1 MTQTEQRA
9 EKRTLWE
16 KRVTAF
22 KASGQSV
29 RRWCSEQGLP
39 EHQLRYWL
47 QRILPEVEH
56 AKQVKTSRWVAMD
69 TSQQSISSG
78 ISLRVGTVVLEVQ
91 RGFDQ
96 QVLVDVLRS
105 LMDIC

>member
-1 MTQTEQRA
+1 MTQAEQRA

-16 KRVTAF
+16 ERVTAF

-56 AKQVKTSRWVAMD
+56 AKQVRASRWVAID

-78 ISLRVGTVVLEVQ
+78 ISLRIGAVVLEVQ

>member
-1 MTQTEQRA
+1 MTQAEQRA
-9 EKRTLWE
+9 EKRIVWE
-16 KRVTAF
+16 ERVTAF

-29 RRWCSEQGLP
+29 RKWCSEAGLP

-47 QRILPEVEH
+47 GRILPEVQH
-56 AKQVKTSRWVAMD
+56 AKQVKTSRWVAVD
-69 TSQQSISSG
+69 TSEQSISSG

-96 QVLVDVLRS
+96 QLLVDVLRS
-105 LMDIC
+105 LMNIC